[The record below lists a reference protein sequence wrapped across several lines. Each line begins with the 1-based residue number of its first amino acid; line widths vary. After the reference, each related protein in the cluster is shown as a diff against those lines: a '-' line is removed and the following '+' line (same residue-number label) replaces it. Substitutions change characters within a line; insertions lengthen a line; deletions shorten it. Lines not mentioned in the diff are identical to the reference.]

1 MSLDVLII
9 QLVALSC
16 LVIIARAGR
25 RQSWAWIALAIL
37 AVLAIGLLLQAPW
50 TAAVSGTLWVLAIV
64 IPGQGLRYFNRLR
77 LQEQYQQARNWAR
90 VLRWLHPLD
99 GWWQFPAIM
108 QAQALAQAGDRDA
121 ALALL
126 KRYQTDLTPTGRWVT
141 TIVYQLEGRWA
152 EAVIWA
158 PRCLSEAQM
167 LRETAV
173 LGLYLRALGETG
185 DLNQLVRLVDRCAQ
199 QRQRLGSSMALD
211 FGRLY
216 AFAFS
221 GQPEPVAYLFTT
233 SLKAC
238 SSPIQQF
245 WQATAEWCAGN
256 RAGAQ
261 PLFQALQ
268 AQSDVGLHQAIA
280 ARLAAPYRPPERTLT
295 LAAYELLN
303 RLRQGLDQD
312 GKYNLRQVVAFQQAP
327 VTYTLVGLNVL
338 IYGLPMALALL
349 WDLER
354 DLSRWLDRIQDPSL
368 PLWVFQPVWLIYRS
382 GVMVPE
388 LVQQGQWW
396 RLLTATFLHIDLMHL
411 GLNMLGLWFVG
422 AFVEARLTPWK
433 FLAAYLTCG
442 VGSMAIVAWGAILSG
457 EVDISALGASGAI
470 MGVLGMMGII
480 FFQEWRHHRAPLAAR
495 WLRTF
500 GVIIVL
506 QTVFD
511 VLNPR
516 VSLLGHLSGLILGF
530 GAGWI
535 LFRRRPV
542 SSASGDSP
550 LL

>member
-9 QLVALSC
+9 QLVAFSC

-108 QAQALAQAGDRDA
+108 QAQAWAQAGDRDS

-152 EAVIWA
+152 DAVTWA
-158 PRCLSEAQM
+158 TRCLPERQ
-167 LRETAV
+167 LLQETGV
-173 LGLYLRALGETG
+173 LLLYLRALGETG
-185 DLNQLVRLVDRCAQ
+185 ELNQLVRLVDRCAQ
-199 QRQRLGSSMALD
+199 QRQRLGSPLALD

-216 AFAFS
+216 AFAFA
-221 GQPEPVAYLFTT
+221 GQPEPVAHLFKT

-238 SSPIQQF
+238 SPQIQQF
-245 WQATAEWCAGN
+245 WQATAAWFAGN
-256 RAGAQ
+256 PSVAQ

-268 AQSDVGLHQAIA
+268 GRSDISLQQAIA
-280 ARLAAPYRPPERTLT
+280 TRLNLPYRSPQRTLT
-295 LAAYELLN
+295 LASYEVLN
-303 RLRQGLDQD
+303 RLRQEINQD
-312 GKYNLRQVVAFQQAP
+312 EKYNLRQVVAFQQAP

-338 IYGLPMALALL
+338 IYGLPMLLALL

-354 DLSRWLDRIQDPSL
+354 DLSRWLDRVQDPSL
-368 PLWVFQPVWLIYRS
+368 FPWVFQPVWMIYRS

-388 LVQQGQWW
+388 LVQQGEWW
-396 RLLTATFLHIDLMHL
+396 RLLTATFLHIDLLHL
-411 GLNMLGLWFVG
+411 GMNMLGLWFVG
-422 AFVEARLTPWK
+422 TFVEARLSSWK

-457 EVDISALGASGAI
+457 EADISALGASGAI
-470 MGVLGMMGII
+470 MGVLGMMGMI
-480 FFQEWRHHRAPLAAR
+480 FLQGWRQNREAIAVR

-500 GVIIVL
+500 GVIIAL

-511 VLNPR
+511 ALNPR

-530 GAGWI
+530 GVGWI
-535 LFRRRPV
+535 LFRRPSV
-542 SSASGDSP
+542 SSSGRSP
-550 LL
+550 FL